1 MAGLT
6 WEGGAIGN
14 AEWSGVRL
22 MDVLKASGFNLD
34 DPKVKH
40 VHFEGADVGPDGLP
54 YGNFSRFILSRSDNS
69 F

>member
-1 MAGLT
+1 
-6 WEGGAIGN
+6 
-14 AEWSGVRL
+14 

-54 YGNFSRFILSRSDNS
+54 YGNFVGLILSRSDIDS
-69 F
+69 LTIVVHIFQ